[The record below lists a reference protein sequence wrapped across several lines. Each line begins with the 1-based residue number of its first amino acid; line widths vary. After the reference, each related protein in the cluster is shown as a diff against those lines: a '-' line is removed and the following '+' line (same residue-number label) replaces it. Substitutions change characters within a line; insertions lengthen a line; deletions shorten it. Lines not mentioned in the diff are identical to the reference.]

1 MSLRTFHVLFVTAAA
16 LLGVVF
22 CAWAFASGRA
32 LVAFVAAS
40 STVALAT
47 YCLGF
52 VRRLRRER
60 TLE

>member
-16 LLGVVF
+16 LLGVAF
-22 CAWAFASGRA
+22 CGWAFASGRP

-47 YCLGF
+47 YCLAF

-60 TLE
+60 AVD